1 MPGLIDAEL
10 PSTGE
15 RDVSEPTPGLALDR
29 SAADPA
35 LSHFLDKGF
44 DIIA

>member
-10 PSTGE
+10 STAGE
-15 RDVSEPTPGLALDR
+15 SDVSEPTPGLALDR

-35 LSHFLDKGF
+35 LCHFLDKGF